1 MKKLIQLFTLFI
13 VLSSSVVA
21 QPILTQSN
29 FVIAFTDSVDYNIA
43 DTNTVVN
50 TTVGA
55 NVVFDYSNLKGYGMV
70 QKAYYLN
77 PASTP
82 GASSFPTATLS
93 EKSDASNENYTYSK
107 SSVDSVTNVGF
118 IADIID
124 FGLTTAKYNVNPE
137 ITMKFP
143 FTYGDSFTDPYAGSF
158 SAVISGFTVTTN
170 AAGSVD
176 VVADAWGRLDL
187 PNSVSIDSVLRVKRV
202 EYLITDPIVIPLAPT
217 IPPITVEAT
226 IINYYKPSISKAPIL
241 SFIEGSYSQ
250 NGSVIQ
256 ENSTV
261 LSKFPIIISVDEL
274 NIEKN
279 IELFPNPSINNVV
292 NLSILLENSTDVQ
305 VELLNTLGQ
314 TIQQVANKKFVA
326 GKSILKID
334 TSDLKSGVYLVSVT
348 LNKKTKTIKKLIV
361 E

>member
-1 MKKLIQLFTLFI
+1 MRKIAQIFI
-13 VLSSSVVA
+13 LYVAVCSSAIA

-29 FVIAFTDSVDYNIA
+29 FVINYTDSVDYNIA
-43 DTNTVVN
+43 DTNTIVN

-55 NVVFDYSNLKGYGMV
+55 NVVFNYTTLKGYGMI

-77 PASTP
+77 PAVTP

-107 SSVDSVTNVGF
+107 NSVDSVTNLGF
-118 IADIID
+118 IANIID
-124 FGLTTAKYNVNPE
+124 FGLTTAKYNTDPE
-137 ITMKFP
+137 VTMKFP
-143 FTYGDSFTDPYAGSF
+143 FTYGDSYIDPYSGSF
-158 SAVISGFTVTTN
+158 SVVISGFTVTTD

-187 PNSVSIDSVLRVKRV
+187 PNSISIDSVLRVKRV
-202 EYLITDPIVIPLAPT
+202 EYLITDSIIIPFSPI

-241 SFIEGSYSQ
+241 SFVEGSFSQ
-250 NGSVIQ
+250 NGTVIQ

-261 LSKFPIIISVDEL
+261 LSKFPIIISVDESTL
-274 NIEKN
+274 EKN
-279 IELFPNPSINNVV
+279 IELYPNPSNNNTT
-292 NLSILLENSTDVQ
+292 NLSVLLDKPTDVQ

-314 TIQQVANKKFVA
+314 TLQHVANKKLVA
-326 GKSILKID
+326 GKTTLKID
-334 TSDLKSGVYLVSVT
+334 TSKLESGIYFVSISID
-348 LNKKTKTIKKLIV
+348 KRAKFIKKLIID
-361 E
+361 

>member
-1 MKKLIQLFTLFI
+1 MKKIVQLFTLI
-13 VLSSSVVA
+13 TVLSSSIVA
-21 QPILTQSN
+21 QPILTQNN
-29 FVIAFTDSVDYNIA
+29 FVIAYTDSVEYNIA

-55 NVVFDYSNLKGYGMV
+55 NVVFNYTTLKGYGMI

-77 PASTP
+77 PAVTP

-93 EKSDASNENYTYSK
+93 EKSDASNENYTYST
-107 SSVDSVTNVGF
+107 SSADSVTNLGF

-124 FGLTTAKYNVNPE
+124 FGLTTAKYNTNPE

-143 FTYGDSFTDPYAGSF
+143 FTYGDSFTDPYSGSF
-158 SAVISGFTVTTN
+158 SAVVSGFTVTTN

-187 PNSVSIDSVLRVKRV
+187 PNSLSIDSVLRVKRV
-202 EYLITDPIVIPLAPT
+202 EYLITDPIVIPLSPT
-217 IPPITVEAT
+217 IPPITVQAT

-241 SFIEGSYSQ
+241 SFVEGSYSQ
-250 NGSVIQ
+250 NGTVIQ

-274 NIEKN
+274 DLEKN
-279 IELFPNPSINNVV
+279 IELYPNPSNNNTT
-292 NLSILLENSTDVQ
+292 NLSILLDQPADVE
-305 VELLNTLGQ
+305 VEILNTLGQ
-314 TIQQVANKKFVA
+314 TIQLIASKKFVS
-326 GKSILKID
+326 GKNTLKID
-334 TSDLKSGVYLVSVT
+334 TSKLKSGIYFVSVSI
-348 LNKKTKTIKKLIV
+348 NKSNKIIKKLIV
-361 E
+361 D

>member
-1 MKKLIQLFTLFI
+1 MKKLLQLFTLII
-13 VLSSSVVA
+13 VFSSSIIA
-21 QPILTQSN
+21 QPILTHSN
-29 FVIAFTDSVDYNIA
+29 FVIAYTDSIDYHIA
-43 DTNTVVN
+43 DTNTIVN

-55 NVVFDYSNLKGYGMV
+55 NVVFDYSNLKGFGMV

-93 EKSDASNENYTYSK
+93 EKSDASNENYSFSK
-107 SSVDSVTNVGF
+107 SSLDSVTNLGF

-143 FTYGDSFTDPYAGSF
+143 FTYGNSFTDPYAGSF

-202 EYLITDPIVIPLAPT
+202 EYLITDPIIIPLAPT
-217 IPPITVEAT
+217 IPALTVEAT

-241 SFIEGSYSQ
+241 SFIEGKYSQ
-250 NGSVIQ
+250 SGSVIQ

-274 NIEKN
+274 NLEKN
-279 IELFPNPSINNVV
+279 IELYPNPSINNVT
-292 NLSILLENSTDVQ
+292 NLNILLEKPADVQ

-314 TIQQVANKKFVA
+314 TIQQVVNQKLAT
-326 GKSILKID
+326 GKNTLKIE
-334 TSDLKSGVYLVSVT
+334 TSNLKRGIYFVSVT
-348 LNKKTKTIKKLIV
+348 LNKSTKTIKKLII